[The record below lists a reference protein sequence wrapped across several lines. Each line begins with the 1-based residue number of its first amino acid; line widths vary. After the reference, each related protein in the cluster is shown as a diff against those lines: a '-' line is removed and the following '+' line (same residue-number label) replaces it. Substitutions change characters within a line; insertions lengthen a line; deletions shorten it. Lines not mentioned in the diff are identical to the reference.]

1 MDFVP
6 GRNFALIKE
15 QERMVHNPRKSM
27 TADTFEKKNF
37 VVVILLH
44 VVVVDVVI
52 VIIVVIIIIQI
63 RPNLWFRKGMTLDT
77 FEKNIFCC
85 RCRPP

>member
-37 VVVILLH
+37 CRCH
-44 VVVVDVVI
+44 
-52 VIIVVIIIIQI
+52 
-63 RPNLWFRKGMTLDT
+63 PPP
-77 FEKNIFCC
+77 CC
-85 RCRPP
+85 RC